1 LGEKSDWAIRGT
13 IAVPVWLIPALHGLR
28 QGRLAIA
35 VLLFKAIAD

>member
-1 LGEKSDWAIRGT
+1 
-13 IAVPVWLIPALHGLR
+13 LIPALYGLR